1 MLPNV
6 FLVGAAR
13 SGTNWLCELLRH
25 VPGCRVPSLKEP
37 NYFAL
42 VDEEGWE
49 PHGPFSRVRRE
60 RLLHTHSKKS
70 IEEYRAMYQRNPDAT
85 VRVDGSVRYL
95 WSPLA
100 PGRIAQSVP
109 EARMIVLLRDPTER
123 AWSHYLLNRMLGTEG
138 LGFIDALDA
147 ETERARAGW
156 GFDWRY
162 REVSD
167 YDTCLSRWYEHFPKE
182 RFLLR
187 SYEDFNADPET
198 VLTDVLEH
206 VGISDAPACAQ
217 AAVEFNRNAPR
228 IHPRRTTRLPALAS
242 MLWDPA
248 VRQTAR
254 KFVPTSIRRMIASGV
269 RSATNSDH
277 RPELDAQDLAA
288 AKSRLADLPY
298 QSVATTP
305 ADASVPPPSP

>member
-6 FLVGAAR
+6 FLIGAAR

-25 VPGCRVPSLKEP
+25 VPGCRVPTLKEP

-42 VDEEGWE
+42 VDEKGWE
-49 PHGPFSRVRRE
+49 PNGPFSRERRE
-60 RLLHTHSKKS
+60 RLLHTHSMKN

-100 PGRIAQSVP
+100 PSRIAQSVP

-123 AWSHYLLNRMLGTEG
+123 AWSHYLLNRMLGTER

-147 ETERARAGW
+147 ETERARADW

-167 YDTCLSRWYEHFPKE
+167 YDTCLSRWYEHFPQDQ
-182 RFLLR
+182 FILR
-187 SYEDFNADPET
+187 SYEEFNANPLT
-198 VLTDVLEH
+198 VLTDILKH
-206 VGISDAPACAQ
+206 VGISDAPTCAET
-217 AAVEFNRNAPR
+217 AVEVNRNAPH
-228 IHPRRTTRLPALAS
+228 IQPRRTTHLPALAS
-242 MLWDPA
+242 MFWDPA

-269 RSATNSDH
+269 RSAISSDH
-277 RPELDAQDLAA
+277 RPELNTQELAA
-288 AKSRLADLPY
+288 AKLRLADLSY
-298 QSVATTP
+298 QSLATTP